1 MIIKVFS
8 AGKNQWRKGGN
19 MEYAFHYYNTLAETG
34 LYMALAKLLGPLE
47 APPVIL
53 CIGSDLAVG
62 DSLGPVT
69 GTMLRENKGDF
80 RGFVYG
86 TLKTPITAKEVRY
99 MEAFLRKTHPKSKI
113 VAIDAAVGESSD
125 VGLLK
130 VTSGPIRPGA
140 GANKRLGRV
149 GDVSILGIVAPK
161 SAFSYSLLGLTRL
174 NMIYAMA
181 SIAAGAVSSLSFP
194 RLLQEKCS

>member
-1 MIIKVFS
+1 
-8 AGKNQWRKGGN
+8 
-19 MEYAFHYYNTLAETG
+19 
-34 LYMALAKLLGPLE
+34 MALARLLGPLE

-69 GTMLRENKGDF
+69 GTMLREKRGDF
-80 RGFVYG
+80 CGFIYG

-99 MEAFLRKTHPKSKI
+99 MESFLRKTHPKSKI
-113 VAIDAAVGESSD
+113 VAVDAAVGEASD

-130 VTSGPIRPGA
+130 VTDGPLRPGS

-174 NMIYAMA
+174 NMIYTMA
-181 SIAAGAVSSLSFP
+181 GIAAGAISSLSFHP
-194 RLLQEKCS
+194 LSQEKCS